1 MKYLPNISLLPSAVI
16 IACLLLTACAVKQ
29 TTFEETLTEEQR
41 KKYGYTNQSRLGNN
55 GRGLFAPDKDKSG
68 RDSTNLFSG
77 AGIVQVNRYL
87 WTASLDVISFMP
99 LSQADAVGGVIVTEW
114 HALPEQPNQRYK
126 ANITMSGTVLRADA
140 LNVALFKQVR
150 NGGAWQSAP
159 VSDDTLQ
166 QFKDSI
172 LTRARELRFFSLGV
186 GAQN

>member
-1 MKYLPNISLLPSAVI
+1 MKNLPNISLSIL
-16 IACLLLTACAVKQ
+16 ACLLILTACTVRQ
-29 TTFEETLTEEQR
+29 TTFEETLSDEQR
-41 KKYGYTNQSRLGNN
+41 KKYGYTDESRFGND

-77 AGIVQVNRYL
+77 GGIMQVNRYL

-140 LNVALFKQVR
+140 LNVILFKQVKS
-150 NGGAWQSAP
+150 GSDWQSAP

-172 LTRARELRFFSLGV
+172 LTRARELRFFSLGASV
-186 GAQN
+186 GTQN